1 MVITWHVVIQAVES
15 LPWIGLAAPLSPSAW
30 DKGLPF
36 SKSLYWFNLNH
47 MHSHWHPTVT
57 PDSAPSPVGVIPSL
71 SKLLK
76 AWSLL
81 YSSGGVEK
89 CYWNPH
95 YDPLLPPPPVAAS
108 DKVLLW
114 DLLLK
119 TCWQFIKSEGTMV
132 CGETFFSIRLRKGL
146 VATSPQA
153 RDASLGRQLQEG

>member
-1 MVITWHVVIQAVES
+1 MAHGHSGSWNSA
-15 LPWIGLAAPLSPSAW
+15 LDRFGSPSVPISMRQRSSP
-30 DKGLPF
+30 L

-71 SKLLK
+71 SKLFK

-89 CYWNPH
+89 CYQNPH
-95 YDPLLPPPPVAAS
+95 YDCLLPPPPIAAS

-119 TCWQFIKSEGTMV
+119 TCWQFIMSEGAVKKPLHLT
-132 CGETFFSIRLRKGL
+132 KGL
-146 VATSPQA
+146 VATSPWA
-153 RDASLGRQLQEG
+153 RDASLGWQL